1 MTALLDPEPPQAE
14 PTQKKPTPRYRR
26 GVMIVL
32 LILCSLGIV
41 VFAVTWRITG
51 STSLLKQIEA
61 RGGVIERAKF
71 GQTLLRRIPGLKANS
86 GLFNLPIRIHIAT
99 PTSDELQSLRRLTGL
114 ISIHLTEG
122 RIDEPFCEL
131 LESLPFLSTLSVR
144 KFDLTDENL
153 SRMIKSIHNPARF
166 GSLNLGNTTLT
177 DEGLSALAK
186 CSSLHSLWIESSDI
200 QGSGL
205 SHLNFRNMVQLSIQ
219 HSQIDDSGLEV
230 IAKLQPLKLRQL
242 QIGHNPITD
251 SALKSLSTLATLREL
266 DVGGTKVTPQGIS
279 ELLQIIPLTS
289 VGLNDLPWTLENL
302 KQLPLNQSQLVQ
314 LEMAGWN
321 FGDED
326 LRALPTYP
334 KLWTLDLSRTRITDR
349 GLPELARFPN
359 LTNLRLEG
367 TRVSI
372 QGVKEILNSTKV
384 WSLSVGKTHI
394 KYEDLLNLLPT
405 PSLGRIILDDMNL
418 STDQL
423 QKLHRQHPRT
433 IIQSDDRYFVAP
445 Q

>member
-1 MTALLDPEPPQAE
+1 
-14 PTQKKPTPRYRR
+14 
-26 GVMIVL
+26 
-32 LILCSLGIV
+32 
-41 VFAVTWRITG
+41 
-51 STSLLKQIEA
+51 
-61 RGGVIERAKF
+61 
-71 GQTLLRRIPGLKANS
+71 
-86 GLFNLPIRIHIAT
+86 
-99 PTSDELQSLRRLTGL
+99 
-114 ISIHLTEG
+114 
-122 RIDEPFCEL
+122 
-131 LESLPFLSTLSVR
+131 
-144 KFDLTDENL
+144 
-153 SRMIKSIHNPARF
+153 MIKSIHNPARF

-205 SHLNFRNMVQLSIQ
+205 SHLNFRNLVQLSIQ

-266 DVGGTKVTPQGIS
+266 DVGGTKVTSQGIS
-279 ELLQIIPLTS
+279 ELLQKIPLTS
-289 VGLNDLPWTLENL
+289 VGLNDLPWTMENL

-349 GLPELARFPN
+349 GLPELARLPN
-359 LTNLRLEG
+359 LTNLRLDG